1 MNSGSRQTV
10 LRTLAGALVIAALSS
25 VATAQTRQV
34 PNGQTSEKIFKN
46 VKSLTGNSYDEFM
59 QTMGFLS
66 ASLGMNCV
74 DCHVPE
80 SGGNWDKYAE
90 ETPLNNLWLAM
101 LNRVDVQL
109 PFLGDSTGVLPG
121 LNG

>member
-10 LRTLAGALVIAALSS
+10 LRTLAGALVIAVFTS

-46 VKSLTGNSYDEFM
+46 VKSLTGISYDEFM

-90 ETPLNNLWLAM
+90 ETPLKQRSRAM
-101 LNRVDVQL
+101 IDRKSTRLNSSHIPLSRM
-109 PFLGDSTGVLPG
+109 PSSA
-121 LNG
+121 